1 MTETFADYWQFWG
14 ILVKYVHTYFVV
26 ITKSMLVICWKCQF
40 DTVFIQ
46 KYLKNKYEFKSFFV
60 FSNLGFYL
68 CASEHIW
75 NHAGTNIR
83 FPFLSI
89 FKNLGE
95 ECEFSS
101 VSGTLRMLYHD
112 QVYQYVINEHEYFS
126 HVFQGKW
133 YEGCVTF
140 RICTQEFLRWVHQL
154 NF

>member
-1 MTETFADYWQFWG
+1 MG
-14 ILVKYVHTYFVV
+14 FV
-26 ITKSMLVICWKCQF
+26 
-40 DTVFIQ
+40 
-46 KYLKNKYEFKSFFV
+46 SFFCK
-60 FSNLGFYL
+60 SAY
-68 CASEHIW
+68 
-75 NHAGTNIR
+75 
-83 FPFLSI
+83 SI
-89 FKNLGE
+89 EDWRIFGK

-101 VSGTLRMLYHD
+101 ISGTLRMLYHD